1 MNFSKTTRIVIRE
14 AMLEA
19 QKRRHGILTVE
30 HLLFAY
36 TRLMRGRVLLEGC
49 GVSVAMLRE
58 QLEGFFRTFLERVP
72 DNAPLEIVQT
82 VSLTRLF
89 ERAITGMESA
99 GRDIVDLGALLV
111 AMMQDEDNYAVYYLN
126 RQGVTLLEVERY
138 VSHKY
143 QAGDGE
149 DDRGRGERASRSD
162 SRNDDERGTKG
173 ADAKEESALEKY
185 TTDLTAQAMA
195 GRLDPLVGRTAELD
209 RTIEVLCRR
218 RKNNPLFVGDPGVGK
233 TAMAEGLALRIA
245 SGQVPEM
252 FANTKVFALD
262 LGLVLAGSRY
272 RGDFE
277 ARFKAIVK
285 ELEAHKGAILFID
298 EIHTIVGAGST
309 SGGAMDASNLLKPLL
324 ASGDL
329 RCMGSTTYE
338 EFRNHFEKDRALARR
353 FQRIDIREPSRD
365 ECFDI
370 LRGLQQRYADHHKVT
385 YPEDVLKAMVELSA
399 RHVRDRLLPDKAI
412 DVMDE
417 TGAAVHLHTRGLVCD
432 MQQQA
437 DAAAS
442 GAAGTDAGDA
452 ATAQKA
458 AAGKDR
464 PSVSFLDILAQ
475 DLDSELEPVRR
486 SPGGVSQGTRKDG
499 SYDGSRDAGS
509 DAALLTRDAEE
520 TDGYSPEQAEYEA
533 HLASCDGLYGEGQA
547 DEGLSAKDRTAAQ
560 HTAPAGTDAAGADAA
575 GPAGQEAAEEPRPV
589 VSIEDVERIVARM
602 AGIPVRTVSGSERD
616 RLARLKDDLKQR
628 VFGQDEAI
636 ELTVRAI
643 LRSRAGLGQSSRPA
657 GSFLFYGPTGVGK
670 TEVAK
675 CLADVLGVEF
685 LRYDMSEYM
694 EKHSVSRLIG
704 APPGYVGYDQGG
716 LLTEAV
722 RKSPYSVVLLDEI
735 EKAHPDIFNI
745 LLQVMDDATLTD
757 NTGRK
762 TDFSNVIL
770 IMTSN
775 AGTFEMNKASV
786 GFGQNKPDDAARKAL
801 KAVENLFTPEF
812 RNRLDAMIPFRSLT
826 SDMMLHIV
834 DKFLAEIKASLA
846 ERHVELQLSDKARD
860 WLATHGFDPGM
871 GARPLRRLLRNEV
884 EDKLAAELLFGFL
897 QHGGTACLELEDG
910 RDGLVLVDA

>member
-1 MNFSKTTRIVIRE
+1 MPKTTMDFSKMTRVVIRE

-30 HLLFAY
+30 HLLYGY
-36 TRLMRGRVLLEGC
+36 TKIMRGRVLLEGC

-58 QLEGFFRTFLERVP
+58 QLNGFFRSYIETVP
-72 DNAPLEIVQT
+72 EGVSHEIVQT

-89 ERAITGMESA
+89 ERAAISMENA
-99 GRDIVDLGALLV
+99 GRNTVDLGALLV
-111 AMMQDEDNYAVYYLN
+111 AMMQDEDNYAVYYLH
-126 RQGVTLLEVERY
+126 RQGVTLLEVERF
-138 VSHKY
+138 VSHSYNEDPESRTASEEASK
-143 QAGDGE
+143 AGKASDK
-149 DDRGRGERASRSD
+149 DDAETG
-162 SRNDDERGTKG
+162 
-173 ADAKEESALEKY
+173 ALEKY
-185 TTDLTAQAMA
+185 TTDLTAQARE
-195 GRLDPLVGRTAELD
+195 GKLDPLVGRTAELD

-245 SGQVPEM
+245 SGQVPDM
-252 FANTKVFALD
+252 FANTQVFALD

-285 ELEAHKGAILFID
+285 ELGEHRGAILFID

-365 ECFDI
+365 ECFEI
-370 LRGLQQRYADHHKVT
+370 LRGLQSRYADYHKVC
-385 YPEDVLKAMVELSA
+385 YSEDVLKAMVELSA

-417 TGAAVHLHTRGLVCD
+417 TGAAVHLLTRGLVCD
-432 MQQQA
+432 
-437 DAAAS
+437 
-442 GAAGTDAGDA
+442 
-452 ATAQKA
+452 QKA
-458 AAGKDR
+458 AGEEEKEKKACANDTDDKAEETGSR
-464 PSVSFLDILAQ
+464 SISYRDILAQ
-475 DLDSELEPVRR
+475 DPEMAPEMALDTDVADKAAEDKAASSASE
-486 SPGGVSQGTRKDG
+486 S
-499 SYDGSRDAGS
+499 
-509 DAALLTRDAEE
+509 
-520 TDGYSPEQAEYEA
+520 
-533 HLASCDGLYGEGQA
+533 A
-547 DEGLSAKDRTAAQ
+547 DEL
-560 HTAPAGTDAAGADAA
+560 
-575 GPAGQEAAEEPRPV
+575 RPS
-589 VSIEDVERIVARM
+589 VSIADVERIVARM

-616 RLARLKDDLKQR
+616 RLARLEDDLKER

-643 LRSRAGLGQSSRPA
+643 LRSRAGLSQANRPA

-722 RKSPYSVVLLDEI
+722 RKAPYSVVLLDEI

-775 AGTFEMNKASV
+775 AGAFEMNKASV
-786 GFGQNKPDDAARKAL
+786 GFGQNRPGDAARKAL
-801 KAVENLFTPEF
+801 KAVEGLFTPEF
-812 RNRLDAMIPFRSLT
+812 RNRLDAMIPFKSLT

-834 DKFLAEIKASLA
+834 DKFLAEIRASLA
-846 ERHVELQLSDKARD
+846 ERHVELCLSSSARD
-860 WLATHGFDPGM
+860 WLARHGFDPSM

-884 EDKLAAELLFGFL
+884 EDKLASALLFGSL
-897 QHGGTACLELEDG
+897 QNGGTARLELEED
-910 RDGLVLVDA
+910 RDELVLVDA

>member
-1 MNFSKTTRIVIRE
+1 MTRVVIRE

-19 QKRRHGILTVE
+19 QRRRHAVLTVE
-30 HLLFAY
+30 HVLYAY
-36 TRLMRGRVLLEGC
+36 TRIMRGRVLLEGC

-58 QLEGFFRTFLERVP
+58 QLEGFFRSYMEVVP
-72 DNAPLEIVQT
+72 DESKIEIMQT
-82 VSLTRLF
+82 VALSRVF
-89 ERAITGMESA
+89 DRAITSMTAA
-99 GRDIVDLGALLV
+99 GRDIIDLGTILV
-111 AMMQDEDNYAVYYLN
+111 AIMQDEDNHAVYYLR
-126 RQGVTLLEVERY
+126 RQGVTTLDVERY
-138 VSHKY
+138 VSHGY
-143 QAGDGE
+143 REDAEEAERAARRGNASDAPEDGDGE
-149 DDRGRGERASRSD
+149 RH
-162 SRNDDERGTKG
+162 K
-173 ADAKEESALEKY
+173 KEKPGKALEKF
-185 TTDLTAQAMA
+185 TTDLTAQARA
-195 GRLDPLVGRTAELD
+195 GKLDPLVGRTKELD

-245 SGQVPEM
+245 EGRVPEI
-252 FANTKVFALD
+252 FAGTSVYALD

-277 ARFKAIVK
+277 ARFKDIVK
-285 ELEAHKGAILFID
+285 ELQEKKSAILFID

-353 FQRIDIREPSRD
+353 FQRIDIHEPSRED
-365 ECFDI
+365 CLDI
-370 LRGLQQRYADHHKVT
+370 LLGLQQRYADHHHVT
-385 YPEDVLKAMVELSA
+385 YSEPVLRAMVDLSA

-417 TGAAVHLHTRGLVCD
+417 AGASVHLLSMGLVCD
-432 MQQQA
+432 AAENDDKDTKAQA
-437 DAAAS
+437 EAAS
-442 GAAGTDAGDA
+442 QEP
-452 ATAQKA
+452 TA
-458 AAGKDR
+458 
-464 PSVSFLDILAQ
+464 PSITVQDILAQ
-475 DLDSELEPVRR
+475 DLEDEAKV
-486 SPGGVSQGTRKDG
+486 
-499 SYDGSRDAGS
+499 
-509 DAALLTRDAEE
+509 AED
-520 TDGYSPEQAEYEA
+520 TQA
-533 HLASCDGLYGEGQA
+533 
-547 DEGLSAKDRTAAQ
+547 
-560 HTAPAGTDAAGADAA
+560 ADARA
-575 GPAGQEAAEEPRPV
+575 ASGQDTPARSEQKEEAPEERPAV
-589 VSIEDVERIVARM
+589 TIEDVERIVARM

-616 RLARLKDDLKQR
+616 RLSRLESDLKAR

-643 LRSRAGLGQSSRPA
+643 LRSRAGLGQANRPA

-675 CLADVLGVEF
+675 SLADVMGVEF

-722 RKSPYSVVLLDEI
+722 RKAPYSVVLLDEI
-735 EKAHPDIFNI
+735 EKAHPDIFNV

-775 AGTFEMNKASV
+775 AGTFEMNQATL
-786 GFGQNKPDDAARKAL
+786 GFGQSKPKDAARKAL
-801 KAVENLFTPEF
+801 KAVEGLFTPEF

-826 SDMMLHIV
+826 PDMMLHIV
-834 DKFLAEIKASLA
+834 DKFMAEIKASLA
-846 ERHVELQLSDKARD
+846 ERHVELTLSTKARE
-860 WLATHGFDPGM
+860 WLAARGFDPGM

-884 EDKLAAELLFGFL
+884 EDKLARELLFGSL
-897 QHGGTACLELEDG
+897 QHGGSACLELEEE
-910 RDGLVLVDA
+910 RDELVLVDA

>member
-1 MNFSKTTRIVIRE
+1 MPKTTMDFSKMTRVVIRE

-30 HLLFAY
+30 HLLYGY
-36 TRLMRGRVLLEGC
+36 TKIMRGRVLLEGC

-58 QLEGFFRTFLERVP
+58 QLNGFFRSYIETVP
-72 DNAPLEIVQT
+72 EGVSHEIVQT

-89 ERAITGMESA
+89 ERAAISMENA
-99 GRDIVDLGALLV
+99 GRNTVDLGALLV
-111 AMMQDEDNYAVYYLN
+111 AMMQDEDNYAVYYLH
-126 RQGVTLLEVERY
+126 RQGVTLLEVERF
-138 VSHKY
+138 VSHSYNEDPESRTASEEAKK
-143 QAGDGE
+143 AGKASDK
-149 DDRGRGERASRSD
+149 DDAETG
-162 SRNDDERGTKG
+162 
-173 ADAKEESALEKY
+173 ALEKY
-185 TTDLTAQAMA
+185 TTDLTAQARE
-195 GRLDPLVGRTAELD
+195 GKLDPLVGRTAELD

-245 SGQVPEM
+245 SGQVPDM
-252 FANTKVFALD
+252 FANTQVFALD

-285 ELEAHKGAILFID
+285 ELGEHKGAILFID

-365 ECFDI
+365 ECFEI
-370 LRGLQQRYADHHKVT
+370 LRGLQSRYADYHKVC
-385 YPEDVLKAMVELSA
+385 YSEEVLKAMVELSA

-417 TGAAVHLHTRGLVCD
+417 TGAAVHLLTRGLVCD
-432 MQQQA
+432 
-437 DAAAS
+437 
-442 GAAGTDAGDA
+442 
-452 ATAQKA
+452 QKA
-458 AAGKDR
+458 AGEEEKEKKTCASDTDDKVEETGSR
-464 PSVSFLDILAQ
+464 SISYRDILAQ
-475 DLDSELEPVRR
+475 DPEMAPEMALDTDVADKAAEDKAASSASE
-486 SPGGVSQGTRKDG
+486 S
-499 SYDGSRDAGS
+499 
-509 DAALLTRDAEE
+509 
-520 TDGYSPEQAEYEA
+520 
-533 HLASCDGLYGEGQA
+533 A
-547 DEGLSAKDRTAAQ
+547 DE
-560 HTAPAGTDAAGADAA
+560 
-575 GPAGQEAAEEPRPV
+575 RPK
-589 VSIEDVERIVARM
+589 VSIADVERIVARM
-602 AGIPVRTVSGSERD
+602 AGIPMRTVSGSERD
-616 RLARLKDDLKQR
+616 RLARLEDDLKER

-643 LRSRAGLGQSSRPA
+643 LRSRAGLSQANRPA

-722 RKSPYSVVLLDEI
+722 RKASYSVVLLDEI

-775 AGTFEMNKASV
+775 AGAFEMNKASV
-786 GFGQNKPDDAARKAL
+786 GFGQNRPDDASRKAL
-801 KAVENLFTPEF
+801 KAVEGLFTPEF
-812 RNRLDAMIPFRSLT
+812 RNRLDAMIPFKSLT

-834 DKFLAEIKASLA
+834 DKFLAEIRASLA
-846 ERHVELQLSDKARD
+846 ERHVELSLSKSARD
-860 WLATHGFDPGM
+860 WLARHGFDPSM

-884 EDKLAAELLFGFL
+884 EDKLASALLFGSL
-897 QHGGTACLELEDG
+897 QHGGTARLELEED
-910 RDGLVLVDA
+910 RDELVLVDA

>member
-1 MNFSKTTRIVIRE
+1 MPKTTMDFSKMTRVAIRE

-30 HLLFAY
+30 HLLYGY
-36 TRLMRGRVLLEGC
+36 TKIMRGRVLLEGC

-58 QLEGFFRTFLERVP
+58 QLNGFFRSYIETVP
-72 DNAPLEIVQT
+72 EGVSHEIVQT

-89 ERAITGMESA
+89 ERAAISMENA
-99 GRDIVDLGALLV
+99 GRNTVDLGALLV
-111 AMMQDEDNYAVYYLN
+111 AMMQDEDNYAVYYLH
-126 RQGVTLLEVERY
+126 RQGVTLLEVERF
-138 VSHKY
+138 VSHSYNEDPESRTASEEASK
-143 QAGDGE
+143 AGNASDR
-149 DDRGRGERASRSD
+149 DDAETG
-162 SRNDDERGTKG
+162 
-173 ADAKEESALEKY
+173 ALEKY
-185 TTDLTAQAMA
+185 TTDLTAQARE
-195 GRLDPLVGRTAELD
+195 GKLDPLVGRTAELD

-245 SGQVPEM
+245 SGQVPDM
-252 FANTKVFALD
+252 FANTQVFALD

-285 ELEAHKGAILFID
+285 ELGEHKGAILFID

-365 ECFDI
+365 ECFEI
-370 LRGLQQRYADHHKVT
+370 LRGLQSRYADYHKVC
-385 YPEDVLKAMVELSA
+385 YSEDVLKAMVELSA

-417 TGAAVHLHTRGLVCD
+417 TGAAVHLLTRGLVCD
-432 MQQQA
+432 
-437 DAAAS
+437 
-442 GAAGTDAGDA
+442 
-452 ATAQKA
+452 QKA
-458 AAGKDR
+458 ACEEEKKKTCASDTDDKVEETGSR
-464 PSVSFLDILAQ
+464 SISYRDILAQ
-475 DLDSELEPVRR
+475 DPEMAPEMALD
-486 SPGGVSQGTRKDG
+486 
-499 SYDGSRDAGS
+499 
-509 DAALLTRDAEE
+509 
-520 TDGYSPEQAEYEA
+520 TDV
-533 HLASCDGLYGEGQA
+533 A
-547 DEGLSAKDRTAAQ
+547 DK
-560 HTAPAGTDAAGADAA
+560 
-575 GPAGQEAAEEPRPV
+575 AAEDKAARSASESADEPRPS
-589 VSIEDVERIVARM
+589 VSIADVERIVARM

-616 RLARLKDDLKQR
+616 RLARLEDDLKER

-643 LRSRAGLGQSSRPA
+643 LRSRAGLSQANRPA

-722 RKSPYSVVLLDEI
+722 RKAPYSVVLLDEI

-775 AGTFEMNKASV
+775 AGAFEMNKASV
-786 GFGQNKPDDAARKAL
+786 GFGQSKPGDAASKAL
-801 KAVENLFTPEF
+801 KAVEGLFTPEF
-812 RNRLDAMIPFRSLT
+812 RNRLDAMIPFKSLT

-834 DKFLAEIKASLA
+834 DKFLAEIRASLA
-846 ERHVELQLSDKARD
+846 ERHVELCLSSSARD
-860 WLATHGFDPGM
+860 WLARHGFDPSM

-884 EDKLAAELLFGFL
+884 EDKLASALLFGSL
-897 QHGGTACLELEDG
+897 QNGGTARLELEED
-910 RDGLVLVDA
+910 RDELVLVDA